1 MRFAATHKAVSYL
14 MVGTAFLLLA
24 LTGELPILL
33 TLLTAVGL
41 CGSYFF
47 DPQSHPW
54 MQRRAYAYLWY
65 ALLLVVLVVLVP
77 DVSHGESWWD
87 SGTRYLC
94 VFLLAKL
101 WQRRSNS
108 DYLQA
113 YVVSFLM
120 LLSAS
125 LLGTSVLYSL
135 GLLLYI
141 VFSTWTL
148 TLFHLRREMEENYLL
163 KHLPGRHGQA
173 AESER
178 VEVERILNSRRV
190 VGTSF
195 LLASGLVSV
204 GIFALAG
211 LFFLL
216 LPRVGVSL
224 DLPLRRRGLLLT
236 GFAEQISLGGHGLL
250 RDNPKVVMRVETP
263 GTVPPLNLRFRG
275 IAFDHYERGQW
286 LRSRSQLERPLP
298 HVQGLHVLEGDPASA
313 RLLSALHT
321 EIYLEPLEAQVLFV
335 PGPGRLLAVQLPDAW
350 IGTGQWPLQLGSED
364 ELIAK
369 GRRGGVHYSTYTGPA
384 SLPAAA
390 GAATAGP
397 RPGWELAVAS
407 VPSAG
412 LMTASEL
419 FPYLQLPGDL
429 PPRVR
434 ELARRIAG
442 GAATP
447 QEKARLIE
455 SYLQKSFAY
464 TTQLVAPTHVE
475 PLEDFLFDKR
485 RGHCEY
491 FATAMAVMLRAV
503 DIPSRSVNGYLGG
516 EWNEY
521 GRYLVVRQQHAHSWV
536 EGYIAGVGWVTYDPT
551 PLSPGPPRSRG
562 VFYKI
567 GQFSDSLEMSW
578 SKYVIEY
585 DLRAQLRLAERLQRL
600 FSLGSGRRNP
610 FSVSIPRH
618 ELRLVVPPL
627 VYGGAGLVAAG
638 LLVGLLRRRRRR
650 REPAVQVQLETQG
663 QLRRAL
669 LVLRRRGYSQRP
681 GETLQQ
687 LATRVELAGDGAG
700 AGFAELVQHYYAHRF
715 GQQGIDL
722 EKVARLT
729 RAMARAPR
737 SSTPLSSLSAG
748 SAAAQ
753 AADSSAAPLSISE
766 ETTGPT

>member
-33 TLLTAVGL
+33 TLITAAGL

-77 DVSHGESWWD
+77 DVGHGESWWD

-263 GTVPPLNLRFRG
+263 GTVPPLGLRFRG
-275 IAFDHYERGQW
+275 IAFDHYEHGQW
-286 LRSRSQLERPLP
+286 LRSRAQLERSLA
-298 HVQGLHVLEGDPASA
+298 HVQGLHLLDGDLSA
-313 RLLSALHT
+313 ATRQAALHT

-335 PGPGRLLAVQLPDAW
+335 PGPGRLIAVQLPDAW
-350 IGTGQWPLQLGSED
+350 VGTGQWPLQLGPED
-364 ELIAK
+364 ELLAK
-369 GRRGGVHYSTYTGPA
+369 GRRGGVHYAVYTARPTQE
-384 SLPAAA
+384 PTAAA
-390 GAATAGP
+390 VPAGP
-397 RPGWELAVAS
+397 PLTSAELA
-407 VPSAG
+407 
-412 LMTASEL
+412 
-419 FPYLQLPGDL
+419 PYLQLPADL
-429 PPRVR
+429 PRRVR
-434 ELARRIAG
+434 EEARRIVG
-442 GAATP
+442 SATSP
-447 QEKARLIE
+447 ADKARAIE

-464 TTQLVAPTHVE
+464 TTQLFAPTHVE

-503 DIPSRSVNGYLGG
+503 DVPSRSVNGYLGG

-536 EGYIAGVGWVTYDPT
+536 EGYIPGTGWVTYDPT
-551 PLSPGPPRSRG
+551 PLSAGPPRSRG
-562 VFYKI
+562 VLHKI
-567 GQFSDSLEMSW
+567 SQFSDSLEMSW

-585 DLRAQLRLAERLQRL
+585 DLRAQLRLAERLQRI
-600 FSLGSGRRNP
+600 FSLGSGRKAP
-610 FSVSIPRH
+610 LSVSIPRR
-618 ELRLVVPPL
+618 ELRQVLVPL
-627 VYGGAGLVAAG
+627 AYAGAGLFTAG
-638 LLVGLLRRRRRR
+638 LILGLLRRQRRR

-687 LATRVELAGDGAG
+687 LAVRVELAGDGAG
-700 AGFAELVQHYYAHRF
+700 ASFAELVQHYYAHRF
-715 GQQGIDL
+715 GHQGIDL
-722 EKVARLT
+722 EEVARLT

-737 SSTPLSSLSAG
+737 SPLAPGATPDSAARSPAAAGADAVPVPLS
-748 SAAAQ
+748 
-753 AADSSAAPLSISE
+753 DEP
-766 ETTGPT
+766 TGPT

>member
-24 LTGELPILL
+24 LTGELPLLL
-33 TLLTAVGL
+33 TLITAVGVV
-41 CGSYFF
+41 GSYFF
-47 DPQSHPW
+47 DPQTQPW
-54 MQRRAYAYLWY
+54 MQRRAYAYVWY

-77 DVSHGESWWD
+77 DVGRGESWWD

-101 WQRRSNS
+101 WQRRNNS

-195 LLASGLVSV
+195 LMASGLVSV

-263 GTVPPLNLRFRG
+263 GTAPPLGLRFRG

-286 LRSRSQLERPLP
+286 VRSRAQVERPLA
-298 HVQGLHVLEGDPASA
+298 HTQGLHVLDGDGGAA
-313 RLLSALHT
+313 GRQAALHT

-335 PGPGRLLAVQLPDAW
+335 PGPGRLLAVQLPDSWVGA
-350 IGTGQWPLQLGSED
+350 GQWPLQLGPED
-364 ELIAK
+364 ELLAK
-369 GRRGGVHYSTYTGPA
+369 GRRGGVHYAVYTARGAQDPSA
-384 SLPAAA
+384 AAVPAAPPLTPA
-390 GAATAGP
+390 
-397 RPGWELAVAS
+397 ELA
-407 VPSAG
+407 
-412 LMTASEL
+412 
-419 FPYLQLPGDL
+419 PYLQLPGDL
-429 PPRVR
+429 PRR
-434 ELARRIAG
+434 IRDEARRIVG

-447 QEKARLIE
+447 RDKARAIE

-464 TTQLVAPTHVE
+464 TTQLFAPTHSE

-536 EGYIAGVGWVTYDPT
+536 EGYIQGQGWVTYDPT
-551 PLSPGPPRSRG
+551 PLLAGPLRSRG
-562 VFYKI
+562 LFYKV

-585 DLRAQLRLAERLQRL
+585 DLRAQLRLAERLQRV
-600 FSLGSGRRNP
+600 FSFGGGKLQLGSSAQRR
-610 FSVSIPRH
+610 
-618 ELRLVVPPL
+618 ELRLIL
-627 VYGGAGLVAAG
+627 GSLAYAGAGLLSVT
-638 LLVGLLRRRRRR
+638 LLVGLLRRQKRRRQ
-650 REPAVQVQLETQG
+650 PAVQLQLETQG

-669 LVLRRRGYSQRP
+669 LVLRRRGHHQRP

-687 LATRVELAGDGAG
+687 LAARVELAGDSAG
-700 AGFAELVQHYYAHRF
+700 ASFAELVQRYYAHRF
-715 GQQGIDL
+715 GQQEIDL
-722 EKVARLT
+722 AEVARLT

-737 SSTPLSSLSAG
+737 SSSALPALAPG
-748 SAAAQ
+748 GVGVAASDRDSAPVPVA
-753 AADSSAAPLSISE
+753 ISDE
-766 ETTGPT
+766 PTGPT

>member
-24 LTGELPILL
+24 LTGELPLLL
-33 TLLTAVGL
+33 TLITAVGL
-41 CGSYFF
+41 VSSYFF
-47 DPQSHPW
+47 DPQTQPW
-54 MQRRAYAYLWY
+54 MQRRAYAYVWY

-77 DVSHGESWWD
+77 DVSRGESWWD

-195 LLASGLVSV
+195 LMASGLVSV

-263 GTVPPLNLRFRG
+263 GTTPPLGLRFRG
-275 IAFDHYERGQW
+275 IAFDHYQRGQW
-286 LRSRSQLERPLP
+286 VRSRAQVERPLA
-298 HVQGLHVLEGDPASA
+298 HTQGLHILDGDGGAA
-313 RLLSALHT
+313 GRQAALHT

-335 PGPGRLLAVQLPDAW
+335 PGPGRLLAVQLPDSWVGA
-350 IGTGQWPLQLGSED
+350 GQWPLQLGPED
-364 ELIAK
+364 EVLAK
-369 GRRGGVHYSTYTGPA
+369 GRRGGVHYAVYTA
-384 SLPAAA
+384 RTAQDQSAAA
-390 GAATAGP
+390 VPATAQLTP
-397 RPGWELAVAS
+397 AELA
-407 VPSAG
+407 
-412 LMTASEL
+412 
-419 FPYLQLPGDL
+419 PYLQLPGDL
-429 PPRVR
+429 PRR
-434 ELARRIAG
+434 IRDEARRIVGSAV
-442 GAATP
+442 TP
-447 QEKARLIE
+447 RDKARAIE

-464 TTQLVAPTHVE
+464 TTQLFAPTHSE

-536 EGYIAGVGWVTYDPT
+536 EGYIQGQGWVTYDPT
-551 PLSPGPPRSRG
+551 PLLAGPLRSRG
-562 VFYKI
+562 LFYKV

-585 DLRAQLRLAERLQRL
+585 DLRAQLRLAERLQRV
-600 FSLGSGRRNP
+600 FSFGGAKLQLGSSAQRR
-610 FSVSIPRH
+610 
-618 ELRLVVPPL
+618 ELRLVFGAVA
-627 VYGGAGLVAAG
+627 YAGAGLLAMT
-638 LLVGLLRRRRRR
+638 LLVGLLRRQRQRRQ
-650 REPAVQVQLETQG
+650 PAVQVQLETQG

-669 LVLRRRGYSQRP
+669 LVLRRRGYNQRP

-687 LATRVELAGDGAG
+687 LAARVELAGDSAG
-700 AGFAELVQHYYAHRF
+700 ASFAELVQHYYAHRF
-715 GQQGIDL
+715 GQQDIDL
-722 EKVARLT
+722 AEVARLT

-737 SSTPLSSLSAG
+737 SSSALPALATASAG
-748 SAAAQ
+748 TGPADRDSAAVP
-753 AADSSAAPLSISE
+753 AAISDE
-766 ETTGPT
+766 PTGPT